1 LPRLVV
7 VSNRVAVPD
16 VTGKGTAGGL
26 AVALREAFQGY
37 QGLWFGW
44 SGRVAAQPS
53 PLPRIVDKEDVQY
66 VLLDLTPLDR
76 REYYNGFANRALWP
90 TMHYRVGLSDFSRA
104 DYTGYLRVNRTFA
117 VALAKLV
124 LPNDLV
130 WVHDY
135 HLIPLAAELRPL
147 GLANLIGY
155 FHHIPWP
162 APEVLGTL
170 PGSTDLL
177 RAIMD
182 FNLVG
187 VQTERD
193 ADNLRRALIQEL
205 SAAPQKLNVLGAH
218 GKSTCV
224 KSGAVAG
231 VVGI

>member
-1 LPRLVV
+1 MTTKKPTRRPRHAYNRRLVDLICE
-7 VSNRVAVPD
+7 RIAVD
-16 VTGKGTAGGL
+16 G
-26 AVALREAFQGY
+26 VALREICQDTSMPARSTLFIWLRRHPEFARKYTFAKLFQI
-37 QGLWFGW
+37 Q
-44 SGRVAAQPS
+44 
-53 PLPRIVDKEDVQY
+53 
-66 VLLDLTPLDR
+66 
-76 REYYNGFANRALWP
+76 
-90 TMHYRVGLSDFSRA
+90 GLSDDMIDIA
-104 DYTGYLRVNRTFA
+104 E
-117 VALAKLV
+117 
-124 LPNDLV
+124 
-130 WVHDY
+130 VHDY

-205 SAAPQKLNVLGAH
+205 SAVPQKR
-218 GKSTCV
+218 
-224 KSGAVAG
+224 
-231 VVGI
+231 GILVRTRKEHVREKLSHRH

>member
-147 GLANLIGY
+147 
-155 FHHIPWP
+155 
-162 APEVLGTL
+162 
-170 PGSTDLL
+170 
-177 RAIMD
+177 
-182 FNLVG
+182 
-187 VQTERD
+187 
-193 ADNLRRALIQEL
+193 
-205 SAAPQKLNVLGAH
+205 LNSDPSCTA
-218 GKSTCV
+218 
-224 KSGAVAG
+224 
-231 VVGI
+231 